1 MRFPSPPPLLSPP
14 ALGAPAFA
22 QTTYIAPFPC
32 QSNEGGTGNT
42 IPWWAGSATYQQI
55 HNANDLAWVFPNAV
69 ALIRGLSF
77 RTDSTYALTART
89 LDAQITLGATPV
101 LAAAASAT
109 FANNLG
115 PTPAVALAYTS
126 INLPAAPPLATP
138 NPQAWFFPFSAPWVY
153 ILANGNLCWELR
165 IKNSSSSATSYTDAA
180 SAAPAGASFMPLL
193 GIGCVATGQSQ
204 AATIGGRSLTLPT
217 GVFTQRLEYGAASAP
232 AAMVL
237 GAVPQSLTLPG
248 LCSALQTLPLLSI
261 SGTTDAAGTWNLSL
275 TLGNLTPLPRATVY
289 AQFAFADPGLTHGF
303 GLSSCSPVTLP
314 GPTSTFGLVR
324 IYAVPSSSGQ
334 GNELAQTGS
343 VGGNYGLVTGFDT

>member
-1 MRFPSPPPLLSPP
+1 V
-14 ALGAPAFA
+14 LGAPD
-22 QTTYIAPFPC
+22 QE
-32 QSNEGGTGNT
+32 QLLER
-42 IPWWAGSATYQQI
+42 
-55 HNANDLAWVFPNAV
+55 DLVHRRRE
-69 ALIRGLSF
+69 RG
-77 RTDSTYALTART
+77 
-89 LDAQITLGATPV
+89 
-101 LAAAASAT
+101 
-109 FANNLG
+109 
-115 PTPAVALAYTS
+115 
-126 INLPAAPPLATP
+126 
-138 NPQAWFFPFSAPWVY
+138 
-153 ILANGNLCWELR
+153 
-165 IKNSSSSATSYTDAA
+165 
-180 SAAPAGASFMPLL
+180 PAGASFMPLL

-314 GPTSTFGLVR
+314 GRRARS
-324 IYAVPSSSGQ
+324 ASSGSMPFLEQ
-334 GNELAQTGS
+334 RAGQRAGPDGERRRQLRPRYRLRYLAPAPRGAAPPI
-343 VGGNYGLVTGFDT
+343 GRR